1 MRERDTVYRLSSQ
14 FSKFNMIRF
23 RFGEWRI
30 DEFGCHSD
38 HLSMGWFVGY
48 DCFLYFPISN
58 IGFIGWGSNL
68 HLFPPMR
75 CSSVFIRFCIF
86 CMDEECSLCFKKT
99 WPPSHETKWCGDK
112 RGDISAILRV
122 FPSGS
127 LQCPVTRIPLDIEQD
142 PGFFGRDSSW
152 KPCHVVAERCWK
164 YPPLRNVSRQEW
176 VANTKKTPG
185 SSRRSQR
192 SKKT

>member
-48 DCFLYFPISN
+48 DCFLYFPILN

-68 HLFPPMR
+68 HLFLPMR

-127 LQCPVTRIPLDIEQD
+127 LRVPFGFPPMSSHQNSTGYWTGPLIFWSR
-142 PGFFGRDSSW
+142 FFM
-152 KPCHVVAERCWK
+152 
-164 YPPLRNVSRQEW
+164 
-176 VANTKKTPG
+176 KTM
-185 SSRRSQR
+185 SRRSWKMLKV
-192 SKKT
+192 STFAKCESPGMGC

>member
-68 HLFPPMR
+68 HLFLPMR
-75 CSSVFIRFCIF
+75 CSSVFAFFVWMKSAASALKKHDRHHTKQNGVVINVVIF
-86 CMDEECSLCFKKT
+86 LQSFGF
-99 WPPSHETKWCGDK
+99 S
-112 RGDISAILRV
+112 LRV
-122 FPSGS
+122 PFGFPPMSSHQNSTGYW
-127 LQCPVTRIPLDIEQD
+127 TGPLIFWSR
-142 PGFFGRDSSW
+142 FFM
-152 KPCHVVAERCWK
+152 
-164 YPPLRNVSRQEW
+164 
-176 VANTKKTPG
+176 KTM
-185 SSRRSQR
+185 SRRSWKMLKV
-192 SKKT
+192 STFAKCESPGMGC